1 MGILS
6 KLRNKEII
14 RLDGGMG
21 TMLQKAGLKTGQNPE
36 TLNIQQPEVVKG
48 VHSAYFAAGSQI
60 VYTNTFGANAHKL
73 ARTGYSVEEVVTA
86 AVKIAREAA
95 EPYGGMVGLDIGPL
109 GELLE
114 PMGMLSFDDA
124 YELFAE
130 QVRAGVKAG
139 VDMIAI
145 ETMTDLYEAKAA
157 LLAVKENSDL
167 PVFVTM
173 SFEQDGRTFTGTS
186 ISAMALTMEGLGADA
201 IGINCSLGPIQIYDI
216 VKKLVPWTSL
226 PIIVKPNAGLP
237 VTKDGVTT
245 YDITPEQFGQ
255 EMAKFLDLGVTIM
268 GGCCGTNPDY
278 IRSLCAN
285 IEGKNADFSGRSKEI
300 PSAVCSN
307 IVTLPIDRVRI
318 IGERIN
324 PTGKK
329 QLIEAIQDEDMDY
342 IVDLATEQTEA
353 GAEMLDVNI
362 SIPSIDEAEMMGSV
376 IKELQSYTNVPLAI
390 DSLNKEALEAGLRY
404 YNGKPI
410 LNSVTG
416 EEAVLDRLL
425 PLAKEY
431 GAAVAGLTM
440 DEKGIAH
447 TAEERF
453 AIAEKILA
461 KAESYGI
468 PARDV
473 YIDCLSPAAGIEE
486 GQALETFRA
495 LRMVKERL
503 GVKTILG
510 ISNVSF
516 SMPARAMLNQ
526 AYLSGALASG
536 LDLAIINPN
545 SRCVM
550 DTLTAFRVLAGDD
563 DAVADYIERFADRG

>member
-36 TLNIQQPEVVKG
+36 TLNILHPEVVKG

-73 ARTGYSVEEVVTA
+73 ARTGYTVEEIVTA

-216 VKKLVPWTSL
+216 VKKLLPWTSL

-278 IRSLCAN
+278 IRFLGEN
-285 IEGKNADFSGRSKEI
+285 IAGKKADFSLRSEAV
-300 PSAVCSN
+300 PAAVCTN
-307 IVTLPIDRVRI
+307 IVTLPVDGVHV
-318 IGERIN
+318 IGNQIGNDASLAE
-324 PTGKK
+324 GL
-329 QLIEAIQDEDMDY
+329 QEEDLEALI
-342 IVDLATEQTEA
+342 DLATAQDEA
-353 GAEMLDVNI
+353 GAAILSVNVAV
-362 SIPSIDEAEMMGSV
+362 PSVDEAEMMASAV
-376 IKELQSYTNVPLAI
+376 KEIQSYTNVPLLI
-390 DSLNKEALEAGLRY
+390 DSADPEAAEAGLRH
-404 YNGKPI
+404 YNGKAI
-410 LNSVTG
+410 LGSVTG
-416 EEAVLDRLL
+416 EDAVLERML
-425 PLAKEY
+425 PLVKKF
-431 GAAVAGLTM
+431 GCAVAALTK
-440 DEKGIAH
+440 DENGIPD
-447 TAEERF
+447 TAEERA
-453 AIAEKILA
+453 AIAKKILA
-461 KAESYGI
+461 RAESLRI
-468 PARDV
+468 PARDL
-473 YIDCLSPAAGIEE
+473 YIDCGDETAETLRAIPMIKELGLKTVLHVSDAAFLQEALSAGLNLPVLDPEDASLMAAVE
-486 GQALETFRA
+486 
-495 LRMVKERL
+495 
-503 GVKTILG
+503 
-510 ISNVSF
+510 N
-516 SMPARAMLNQ
+516 
-526 AYLSGALASG
+526 
-536 LDLAIINPN
+536 
-545 SRCVM
+545 
-550 DTLTAFRVLAGDD
+550 
-563 DAVADYIERFADRG
+563 